1 MMKIRQID
9 HRLDRLL
16 RGLLIGITL
25 LAAAPAFADD
35 LEEQDPVRVA
45 EKLKDCTAENLAKH
59 DGRSKAEIRRACRK
73 AIADGSYSDPNLTLD
88 GMRKT
93 PSQQ

>member
-1 MMKIRQID
+1 MKSLQRG
-9 HRLDRLL
+9 HRCDLL
-16 RGLLIGITL
+16 RRGLLLGLVILT
-25 LAAAPAFADD
+25 AAPAFADD

-59 DGRSKAEIRRACRK
+59 DGRTKAQIRRACRK